1 MSDYPLVVNMNTD
14 TTDTDT
20 HTHTHTQTHISF
32 AQLFSKQ
39 LESGS

>member
-20 HTHTHTQTHISF
+20 HTHTHTHISF